1 MMIWVRLLRG
11 WGAPGAPL
19 EVRLLHPLVRLVR
32 GVRYLRG
39 VRHLHHLPC
48 SGGDRQVPWSGRNC
62 PA

>member
-1 MMIWVRLLRG
+1 MMIWVRLVHP
-11 WGAPGAPL
+11 WGAPGAGVQVRL
-19 EVRLLHPLVRLVR
+19 VHHLVRLLR

-48 SGGDRQVPWSGRNC
+48 SDDDLQVLWSGRNC